1 MIIGVTTPRYKVG
14 KVVSQA
20 EGRLLIACLLLL
32 TLPLLRLH
40 TPRLFVRVPRAFSS
54 SMDTLLLLLRSISIL
69 SIFHLPPPLFFVHHA
84 NHEQI
89 GTMLLYSAIV
99 LSLFVLS
106 RLFLNMVGRRLG
118 SFYRIRR
125 IDLGDESRYTM
136 FVYRIKWVCVIEIVL
151 QHLHNILHRFRLL
164 YWNSAKGFF
173 SIFKITTIS
182 LFLPLSF
189 RKFHIPDGKKISL
202 SSQKKKK
209 KKILRRLK
217 ENVLSLWR
225 EEETK

>member
-1 MIIGVTTPRYKVG
+1 MRITSKSARCYYT
-14 KVVSQA
+14 
-20 EGRLLIACLLLL
+20 
-32 TLPLLRLH
+32 
-40 TPRLFVRVPRAFSS
+40 
-54 SMDTLLLLLRSISIL
+54 LRS
-69 SIFHLPPPLFFVHHA
+69 FWP
-84 NHEQI
+84 
-89 GTMLLYSAIV
+89 
-99 LSLFVLS
+99 SLFVLS

-125 IDLGDESRYTM
+125 IDLGDESRTRCSFIGLNE
-136 FVYRIKWVCVIEIVL
+136 FVL
-151 QHLHNILHRFRLL
+151 SRLFCNTFITYCTDL
-164 YWNSAKGFF
+164 DLSYWNSAKGFF

-217 ENVLSLWR
+217 ENVLSLKRRGDEIGIGSLSRSSNYWR
-225 EEETK
+225 PPFCNCNKSLLQIWRNLSYPRSSLSGRTSCFFIIY

>member
-99 LSLFVLS
+99 LTEFVCAIKIVFEHGWPSLGLVLS
-106 RLFLNMVGRRLG
+106 NQKNWLRGWK
-118 SFYRIRR
+118 S
-125 IDLGDESRYTM
+125 YTM

-151 QHLHNILHRFRLL
+151 QYLHNILHITFRFV
-164 YWNSAKGFF
+164 
-173 SIFKITTIS
+173 
-182 LFLPLSF
+182 
-189 RKFHIPDGKKISL
+189 
-202 SSQKKKK
+202 
-209 KKILRRLK
+209 
-217 ENVLSLWR
+217 VL
-225 EEETK
+225 E

>member
-20 EGRLLIACLLLL
+20 EERLLIACLLLL

-69 SIFHLPPPLFFVHHA
+69 SIFHLPPPLFFIHHA

-99 LSLFVLS
+99 LTEFVCAIKIVFEHGWPSLGLVLS
-106 RLFLNMVGRRLG
+106 NQKNWLRGWK
-118 SFYRIRR
+118 S
-125 IDLGDESRYTM
+125 YTM
-136 FVYRIKWVCVIEIVL
+136 FVYRIKWVCLIEIVL
-151 QHLHNILHRFRLL
+151 QHLHNILHRFR
-164 YWNSAKGFF
+164 FV
-173 SIFKITTIS
+173 
-182 LFLPLSF
+182 
-189 RKFHIPDGKKISL
+189 
-202 SSQKKKK
+202 
-209 KKILRRLK
+209 
-217 ENVLSLWR
+217 VL
-225 EEETK
+225 E